1 MVRIDESEIELL
13 PDRCVALLKEEKSQP
28 KFYFVEKREADYLYS
43 NDKKKLEIS
52 KSSLKSRWN
61 QVVLLV
67 EKSVTG
73 DDSSVKKNNL
83 AWVLPSLCLVLF
95 LSILFLFAEKAIT
108 KLFFIFPIIRILFSI
123 AALKDLFGNKLDQSD
138 IHACTL

>member
-28 KFYFVEKREADYLYS
+28 KFYFVEKKEADYLYS

-61 QVVLLV
+61 QMVLLV
-67 EKSVTG
+67 EKSVTE
-73 DDSSVKKNNL
+73 DDSSAKKKI
-83 AWVLPSLCLVLF
+83 AWVLPSLCLELF
-95 LSILFLFAEKAIT
+95 LSILFLFEEEVLT
-108 KLFFIFPIIRILFSI
+108 KLFFIFPIIGILFSI
-123 AALKDLFGNKLDQSD
+123 VALKDLFGTKLD
-138 IHACTL
+138 